1 MHRQQSLHSD
11 YRTLSLSE
19 QIKDVEVAAMGKV
32 IANIAVTVVK
42 GIGVH

>member
-19 QIKDVEVAAMGKV
+19 QIKDVNNSLAELIVSAAL
-32 IANIAVTVVK
+32 
-42 GIGVH
+42 